1 MTIKPQ
7 DVILKEVLFE
17 MKQIGQYVR
26 ITAIDPLSGTEVI
39 SIGDS
44 SVDTETLKGMA
55 ARKLKYVIAKNR
67 NELNAKW
74 TSKNLAILLALDQYI

>member
-1 MTIKPQ
+1 
-7 DVILKEVLFE
+7 

-39 SIGDS
+39 SIGDP
-44 SVDTETLKGMA
+44 SVDSETLKGMA

-67 NELNAKW
+67 NEHNAK
-74 TSKNLAILLALDQYI
+74 

>member
-26 ITAIDPLSGTEVI
+26 IIAIDPLSGTEVI

-67 NELNAKW
+67 NERNAK
-74 TSKNLAILLALDQYI
+74 